1 MTTGKLIPVFART
14 RKIQVILSG
23 ILGAERP
30 KPLLLRADGSGLPC
44 ALSARDEGEDTRF
57 GSRSKGRGGLCHPAQ
72 DAEREVRSAR
82 ITRLLANGLCQSR
95 ESAEQNK
102 TRSHRLATVATARMY
117 LRIA

>member
-1 MTTGKLIPVFART
+1 MV
-14 RKIQVILSG
+14 
-23 ILGAERP
+23 
-30 KPLLLRADGSGLPC
+30 
-44 ALSARDEGEDTRF
+44 RDCRVHLAHAMRGEDTRF

-72 DAEREVRSAR
+72 DAEREVRA
-82 ITRLLANGLCQSR
+82 ITRLLANGVCQSR